1 MPPLRDG
8 LTRLEDLAQRRAA
21 LADQLQ
27 QAEWRRR
34 AGLDER
40 EPRDLRGEL
49 QQVETELRLIAGAS

>member
-8 LTRLEDLAQRRAA
+8 LTRLEDLAQRRAL
-21 LADQLQ
+21 LAEQLQ

-34 AGLDER
+34 AGLDAE
-40 EPRDLRGEL
+40 EPRELRGAL